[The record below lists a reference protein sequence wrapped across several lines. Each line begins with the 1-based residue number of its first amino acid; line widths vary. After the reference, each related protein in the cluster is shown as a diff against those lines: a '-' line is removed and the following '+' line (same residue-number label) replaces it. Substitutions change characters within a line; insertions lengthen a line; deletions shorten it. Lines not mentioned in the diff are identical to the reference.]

1 MSNTQAIASKLF
13 ELMTN
18 YDPYEVWDSE
28 YSEELALKDIT
39 ENPLIVIDNL
49 IDMVNEF
56 MNERG

>member
-1 MSNTQAIASKLF
+1 MSNTRTLASKLY

-18 YDPYEVWDSE
+18 YDPYEVWDTE

-49 IDMVNEF
+49 IDMVNEY
-56 MNERG
+56 MDERR

>member
-1 MSNTQAIASKLF
+1 MSNTRTLASKLY

-18 YDPYEVWDSE
+18 YNPYEVWDTE

-49 IDMVNEF
+49 IDMVNEY
-56 MNERG
+56 MDERR